1 MSHAPT
7 KNAAKPTP
15 PRHRISAPGKWSQN
29 SSLARCEICKTRQD
43 VGCCFAEVR
52 FLRPQNG
59 RDFRPSKSARLST
72 CLFLLQTVLANEI
85 RAPGLMKYD
94 RGASLE
100 TARRRPPRQ
109 MPSTR
114 TSLAKRVASAQPT
127 SFARSAF
134 VRAGGTRATLA
145 LSLLYSYALIISSLH
160 N

>member
-1 MSHAPT
+1 MLQRRQETEFRCPE
-7 KNAAKPTP
+7 NG
-15 PRHRISAPGKWSQN
+15 RRIRSRWWRNMQK
-29 SSLARCEICKTRQD
+29 RQD

-59 RDFRPSKSARLST
+59 LDFRPSKSARLST
-72 CLFLLQTVLANEI
+72 CLFLLQAVLANEI

-114 TSLAKRVASAQPT
+114 ASLAKRVASAQPT

-145 LSLLYSYALIISSLH
+145 LLLL
-160 N
+160 